1 MLLAGPAAFGG
12 ASGSPDWWRGLSPP
26 DALAAAPCPDP
37 ASVDLKG
44 LDAAELDAARSHVFE
59 VFGPKPTRLTVPVDW
74 TLDPLAA
81 HRYRQNLQK
90 LRFLEPLLASYRD
103 TGNTEDLKQALAIAL
118 DWVAQNPPGG
128 TGTPIEA
135 WSDKVVG
142 DRVPFL
148 AYLLRAAS
156 CEEVGSR
163 ADRLTLLDSLE
174 EHGRALS
181 SSELHAPDNH
191 GLFVDLG
198 LVRLANSLPFL
209 PRADQ
214 WRALARERFER
225 TLRGRLADGIWLEH
239 SSAYQFLAIRAL
251 ERMIADYGDDPELT
265 ALLGEMR
272 SAAGWFIKPDGQ
284 MTQFGDS
291 DLEPIP
297 DWADGETGELGLHPA
312 FDAGFAFVRAQGPD
326 GELGY
331 LAVTDGFHNTTH
343 KHADELS
350 FELFD
355 SGHSVVT
362 DTGLY
367 DKDPGPVRDF
377 VVSNRAHSTL
387 TVDGQDLPVTD
398 PAAAYGSGLIAA
410 GQGDGWYAIEG
421 RNPLLRSQGVAHR
434 RLFLYRPGEALVIV
448 DRVESETPHTYTR
461 YLQMGPEI
469 ELHPSSGGVGI
480 SADGLSGEIFD
491 APTSVPVARSQTR
504 GQEEPLQG
512 FTSPSF
518 RKLVPRWTIGWTS
531 TAASASYATTIALDD
546 SALHVDEIDRAGSRT
561 TLLLSDESASQR
573 SLEVTRAGTG
583 LSVTDAGD

>member
-1 MLLAGPAAFGG
+1 M
-12 ASGSPDWWRGLSPP
+12 
-26 DALAAAPCPDP
+26 
-37 ASVDLKG
+37 
-44 LDAAELDAARSHVFE
+44 FE
-59 VFGPKPTRLTVPVDW
+59 VFGPKPTTLTVPIDW

-103 TGNTEDLKQALAIAL
+103 TGNTEDLKQALVIAR
-118 DWVAQNPPGG
+118 DWVAQNPPGE

-156 CEEVGSR
+156 CEKVGSR
-163 ADRLTLLDSLE
+163 ADRRALLDSLE
-174 EHGRALS
+174 EHGRALAS
-181 SSELHAPDNH
+181 SDLYAPDNH

-198 LVRLANSLPFL
+198 LVRLVNALPFL
-209 PRADQ
+209 KRADQ
-214 WRALARERFER
+214 WRALARERFEQ

-291 DLEPIP
+291 DREPIP
-297 DWADGETGELGLHPA
+297 DWAGGEISDLGLHPA
-312 FDAGFAFVRAQGPD
+312 LGAGFAFVRAQGPD
-326 GELGY
+326 GGLGY

-355 SGHSVVT
+355 AGHSVVT

-367 DKDPGPVRDF
+367 DKDPGPARDF

-387 TVDGQDLPVTD
+387 TVDGQDLPIAD
-398 PAAAYGSGLIAA
+398 PAAVYGSGLTAA

-421 RNPLLRSQGVAHR
+421 RNPLLKAQGVAHH

-448 DRVESETPHTYTR
+448 DRVKSETPHTYTR

-469 ELHPSSGGVGI
+469 QLHPSSGDIGI
-480 SADGLSGEIFD
+480 TADALDGEISD
-491 APTSVPVARSQTR
+491 ARSPDPVARSQTR

-518 RKLVPRWTIGWTS
+518 RKFVPRWTIVWTS
-531 TAASASYATTIALDD
+531 AGTSATYATTIALDAA
-546 SALHVDEIDRAGSRT
+546 ALHVDEIHAAGSRT
-561 TLLLSDESASQR
+561 TLLLSGESGTQR
-573 SLEVTRAGTG
+573 ALEVTRAGTE
-583 LSVTDAGD
+583 LSVTDTAG